1 MTVSGR
7 HCVQGPAL
15 HTGLVLLCVYVNTA
29 AAAAADE
36 DA

>member
-7 HCVQGPAL
+7 HCVQGPVL

-29 AAAAADE
+29 AAAADE